1 MPWRMATDPHHALMQ
16 ALLDAVGGPE
26 GTLPIEQRR
35 ALLQGQA
42 AAGALQWLAA
52 KVLENPRSITE
63 ETFDQ
68 LRERG
73 VSEDALYEIVCA
85 AAIGAGWIRMV
96 AGLALVEKKD
106 AR

>member
-1 MPWRMATDPHHALMQ
+1 MQ

-35 ALLQGQA
+35 ELLSGQA
-42 AAGALQWLAA
+42 TAGALQWLAA

-68 LRERG
+68 LRARG

-85 AAIGAGWIRMV
+85 AAIGAGWIRLV
-96 AGLALVEKKD
+96 AGLALVEKKGV
-106 AR
+106 R